1 MIFGNTK
8 MAFRAFLKRP
18 GYSFINVFG
27 LGIGL
32 ACFALITLFVRD
44 ELSYD
49 KHHENAEQV
58 YRVGFRGQPP
68 NSEPD
73 FFAVTSSPVGRY
85 LRQDYPEVES
95 VVRLNDYAA
104 TILQGGEYFFGETF

>member
-1 MIFGNTK
+1 MIIRNAKF
-8 MAFRAFLKRP
+8 AFRAFLKRP

-58 YRVGFRGQPP
+58 YRVSFRGQPP
-68 NSEPD
+68 
-73 FFAVTSSPVGRY
+73 R
-85 LRQDYPEVES
+85 
-95 VVRLNDYAA
+95 
-104 TILQGGEYFFGETF
+104 IL

>member
-1 MIFGNTK
+1 MAGRLVSIVVLHLSDLFPRTKFCHVMIIRNAKF
-8 MAFRAFLKRP
+8 AFRAFLKRP

-58 YRVGFRGQPP
+58 YRVSFRGQPP
-68 NSEPD
+68 
-73 FFAVTSSPVGRY
+73 R
-85 LRQDYPEVES
+85 
-95 VVRLNDYAA
+95 
-104 TILQGGEYFFGETF
+104 IL